1 LPPELKAFMIHSM
14 TGFGK
19 AEGNVGDRKVTFQIR
34 SLNSKNLDLNL
45 RLPGIFREL
54 EGEMRKLIGDQLH
67 RGKVELNLNM
77 EQQSSSNAPKINREL
92 FKKYFEEMKS
102 LSEELGAESEDLI
115 ATVSRFPEVFSAEE
129 EDLSEDEKNACLSI
143 LNEAI
148 EQLNEFRLTEGEQ
161 LMTDLRQQIDHIAI
175 FLEEALKFE
184 DARIETFRERVQQ
197 KLDEH
202 LEPGN
207 MDKDRFEQ
215 EMIYYMEKFDI
226 SEEKVRL
233 RSHCQYFLEVL
244 ESEGQQGKKLNF
256 IAQEIGR
263 EINTLGSKAN
273 HAEMQKQVVLMK
285 ESLEKIKEQILNVL

>member
-1 LPPELKAFMIHSM
+1 MIHSM

-54 EGEMRKLIGDQLH
+54 EGEMRKMIGDQLN

-77 EQQSSSNAPKINREL
+77 EHQSSINAPKLNREL

-102 LSEELGAESEDLI
+102 LSQELGSESEDLI
-115 ATVSRFPEVFSAEE
+115 TTVSHFPEVFSAEE
-129 EDLSEDEKNACLSI
+129 QDLSDEEKTACLHI
-143 LNEAI
+143 LNKAI
-148 EQLNEFRLTEGEQ
+148 DQLNEFRIAEGEQ
-161 LMTDLRQQIDHIAI
+161 LMNDLKQQIDHIAK
-175 FLEEALKFE
+175 FLGEALKFE
-184 DARIETFRERVQQ
+184 DARIETLRQRVQQ

-207 MDKDRFEQ
+207 IDKDRFEQ

-233 RSHCQYFLEVL
+233 RSHCEYFIEVL
-244 ESEGQQGKKLNF
+244 DSEGQQGKKLNF

>member
-1 LPPELKAFMIHSM
+1 MIHSM

-19 AEGNVGDRKVTFQIR
+19 AEGNVGDRKVIFQVR

-54 EGEMRKLIGDQLH
+54 EADMRKLITEKMY
-67 RGKVELNLNM
+67 RGKVELNLNI
-77 EQQSSSNAPKINREL
+77 EQQSISNAPKLNREL
-92 FKKYFEEMKS
+92 FKKYFQEMKS
-102 LSEELGAESEDLI
+102 LSEELGTKSDDLI
-115 ATVSRFPEVFSAEE
+115 STVSRFPEVFSAEE
-129 EDLSEDEKNACLSI
+129 EDLSEVEKQACLNM
-143 LNEAI
+143 LNQAVL
-148 EQLNEFRLTEGEQ
+148 QLNEFRIAEGEQ
-161 LMTDLRQQIDHIAI
+161 LIKDLRQQVSNIAI
-175 FLEEALKFE
+175 YLEEALKFE
-184 DARIETFRERVQQ
+184 DARIDHFRERVQQ
-197 KLDEH
+197 KLNEH
-202 LEPGN
+202 IDSAN
-207 MDKDRFEQ
+207 IDKDRFEQ

-233 RSHCQYFLEVL
+233 RAHCQYFLEVL
-244 ESEGQQGKKLNF
+244 DAEGQQGKKLNF

>member
-1 LPPELKAFMIHSM
+1 MIHSM

-19 AEGNVGDRKVTFQIR
+19 SEGNVGDRKVIFQIR

-54 EGEMRKLIGDQLH
+54 EADMRKLITEKMY
-67 RGKVELNLNM
+67 RGKVELNLNI
-77 EQQSSSNAPKINREL
+77 EQQSISNAPKLNREL
-92 FKKYFEEMKS
+92 FKKYFQEMKS
-102 LSEELGAESEDLI
+102 LSEELGTKSDDLI
-115 ATVSRFPEVFSAEE
+115 STVSRFPEVFSAEE
-129 EDLSEDEKNACLSI
+129 EDLSEVEKQACLNM
-143 LNEAI
+143 LNQAVL
-148 EQLNEFRLTEGEQ
+148 QLNEFRIAEGEQ
-161 LMTDLRQQIDHIAI
+161 LIKDLRQQVSNIAI
-175 FLEEALKFE
+175 YLEEALKFE
-184 DARIETFRERVQQ
+184 DARIDHFRERVQQ
-197 KLDEH
+197 KLNEH
-202 LEPGN
+202 IDSAN
-207 MDKDRFEQ
+207 IDKDRFEQ

-233 RSHCQYFLEVL
+233 RAHCQYFLEVL
-244 ESEGQQGKKLNF
+244 DAEGQQGKKLNF

>member
-1 LPPELKAFMIHSM
+1 MIHSM

-19 AEGNVGDRKVTFQIR
+19 SEGNVGDRKVIFQIR

-54 EGEMRKLIGDQLH
+54 EAEMRKRIGNQMH
-67 RGKVELNLNM
+67 RGKVELNLST
-77 EQQSSSNAPKINREL
+77 EQGSTNNAPKLNREL
-92 FKKYFEEMKS
+92 FKKYFNEMQS
-102 LSEELGAESEDLI
+102 LSEELGSESDDLI
-115 ATVSRFPEVFSAEE
+115 ATVSKFPEVFSAEE
-129 EDLSEDEKNACLSI
+129 EDLSEEEKLACLK
-143 LNEAI
+143 LLEEAV
-148 EQLNEFRLTEGEQ
+148 QRLNEFRLAEGEQ
-161 LMTDLRQQIDHIAI
+161 LIKDLRQQVSNIAI
-175 FLEEALKFE
+175 YLEEALKFE
-184 DARIETFRERVQQ
+184 DARIDHFRERVQQ
-197 KLDEH
+197 KLNEH
-202 LEPGN
+202 IDSKNL
-207 MDKDRFEQ
+207 DKDRFEQ

-233 RSHCQYFLEVL
+233 QSHCQYFLEVL
-244 ESEGQQGKKLNF
+244 ESDGQQGKKLNF

>member
-1 LPPELKAFMIHSM
+1 MIHSM

-19 AEGNVGDRKVTFQIR
+19 AEGNVGERKLIFQIR

-54 EGEMRKLIGDQLH
+54 EGEMRKIIADHLH

-77 EQQSSSNAPKINREL
+77 EQQSNSSAPKLNREL

-102 LSEELGAESEDLI
+102 LSKELDSPSDDLI
-115 ATVSRFPEVFSAEE
+115 STVSRFPEVFSAEE
-129 EDLSEDEKNACLSI
+129 KDLTDEDKAACLNI
-143 LNEAI
+143 LREAI
-148 EQLNEFRLTEGEQ
+148 DNLNEFRLAEGQQ
-161 LMTDLRQQIDHIAI
+161 LKNDLKQQIEHIST

-184 DARIETFRERVQQ
+184 DARIETFRQRLMQ
-197 KLDEH
+197 KLEEH
-202 LEPGN
+202 LDPTSI
-207 MDKDRFEQ
+207 DKDRFEQ
-215 EMIYYMEKFDI
+215 EMIYSMEKFDI

-233 RSHCQYFLEVL
+233 RSHCQYFLEVI
-244 ESEGQQGKKLNF
+244 EADGQQGKKLNF

>member
-1 LPPELKAFMIHSM
+1 MIHSM

-19 AEGNVGDRKVTFQIR
+19 SEGNVGDRKVIFQIR

-54 EGEMRKLIGDQLH
+54 EADMRKLITEKMY
-67 RGKVELNLNM
+67 RGKVELNLNI
-77 EQQSSSNAPKINREL
+77 EQQSISNAPKLNREL
-92 FKKYFEEMKS
+92 FKKYFQEMKS
-102 LSEELGAESEDLI
+102 LSEELGTKSDDLI
-115 ATVSRFPEVFSAEE
+115 STVSRFPEVFSAEE
-129 EDLSEDEKNACLSI
+129 EDLSDEEKNACLSI

-148 EQLNEFRLTEGEQ
+148 GQLNEFRLTEGEQ
-161 LMTDLRQQIDHIAI
+161 LMQDLKQQIDAI
-175 FLEEALKFE
+175 SSYLEEALKYE
-184 DARIETFRERVQQ
+184 DARLDVFRERVEQR
-197 KLDEH
+197 LNEH
-202 LEPGN
+202 IDAAN
-207 MDKDRFEQ
+207 IDKDRFEQ

-233 RSHCQYFLEVL
+233 KSHCQYFLEVL
-244 ESEGQQGKKLNF
+244 DSEGQQGKKLNF

-285 ESLEKIKEQILNVL
+285 EALEKIKEQILNVL

>member
-1 LPPELKAFMIHSM
+1 MIHSM

-54 EGEMRKLIGDQLH
+54 EAEMRKMIADKLH
-67 RGKVELNLNM
+67 RGKVELNLNI
-77 EQQSSSNAPKINREL
+77 EQQSTSNAPKLNREL
-92 FKKYFEEMKS
+92 FKKYFEEMRS
-102 LSEELGAESEDLI
+102 LSADLGEEGGDLI

-129 EDLSEDEKNACLSI
+129 QDLSDAEKSTCLDV

-148 EQLNEFRLTEGEQ
+148 SQLNEFRIAEGQQ
-161 LMTDLRQQIDHIAI
+161 LIVDLKQQIADISTY
-175 FLEEALKFE
+175 LEEALKFE
-184 DARIETFRERVQQ
+184 DARIDAFRERVQQ
-197 KLDEH
+197 RINEH
-202 LEPGN
+202 IDAAN

-233 RSHCQYFLEVL
+233 GSHCEYFIEVL
-244 ESEGQQGKKLNF
+244 DSEGQQGKKLNF

>member
-1 LPPELKAFMIHSM
+1 MIHSM

-19 AEGNVGDRKVTFQIR
+19 AEGNVGDRKVIFQIR

-54 EGEMRKLIGDQLH
+54 EGEMRKLIADHLH
-67 RGKVELNLNM
+67 RGKVELNLNI
-77 EQQSSSNAPKINREL
+77 EQQSSQNAPKLNREL
-92 FKKYFEEMKS
+92 FKKYFEEIKS
-102 LSEELGAESEDLI
+102 LSDELGSQSEDLI

-129 EDLSEDEKNACLSI
+129 ADLSEDEKQACIDI
-143 LNEAI
+143 LKEGLHN
-148 EQLNEFRLTEGEQ
+148 LNEFRIAEGEQ
-161 LMTDLRQQIDHIAI
+161 LMHDLKQQIAHISD

-184 DARIETFRERVQQ
+184 EARIETFRQRVQQ
-197 KLDEH
+197 RIEEH
-202 LEPGN
+202 LDFN
-207 MDKDRFEQ
+207 NLDKDRFEQ

-233 RSHCQYFLEVL
+233 RAHCQYFLEVL
-244 ESEGQQGKKLNF
+244 NAEGQQGKKLNF